1 MELKG
6 IIFNIVEEV
15 ISQASGPET
24 WDELLTLTELSGIYT
39 SLGSYPDKELMD
51 LVAAA
56 SKLSDTPTPELL
68 EFVGQESIPLLNER
82 FPKFFDDAP
91 NARTFILGLNTII
104 HPEVRKL
111 YAGASCPH
119 FKFVETPGTLTLG
132 YNSPRKLC
140 HLAQGFIQGLA
151 RHYGEQIAMEQPSC
165 MHDGAPMCHIRLTW
179 S

>member
-1 MELKG
+1 MDLKG

-15 ISQASGPET
+15 ISQSSGPET
-24 WDELLTLTELSGIYT
+24 WDELLVLTELAGVYT
-39 SLGSYPDKELMD
+39 SLGSYPDKELLD

-56 SKLSDTPTPELL
+56 SRLSNTPTPALL
-68 EFVGQESIPLLNER
+68 QLVGRDAIPLLHKR
-82 FPKFFDDAP
+82 FPKFFDAAP

-119 FKFVETPGTLTLG
+119 FHFAETANTLTLG

-140 HLAQGFIQGLA
+140 HLAEGFVAGLA
-151 RHYGEQIAMEQPSC
+151 RHYGEQIVMEQPSC

>member
-1 MELKG
+1 MKG

-15 ISQASGPET
+15 ISGTSGPET
-24 WDELLTLTELSGIYT
+24 WDELLILTELSGVYT

-68 EFVGQESIPLLNER
+68 ECIGRDAIPLLYER

-91 NARTFILGLNTII
+91 DARTFILGLNTII

-111 YAGASCPH
+111 YARASCPH
-119 FKFVETPGTLTLG
+119 FNFVETADTVTLG

-140 HLAQGFIQGLA
+140 HLAQGFIDGVA
-151 RHYGEQIAMEQPSC
+151 RHYGEQIAMEQPTC
-165 MHDGAPMCHIRLTW
+165 MHDGAPMCHIRLIW

>member
-15 ISQASGPET
+15 ISQAAGPET
-24 WDELLTLTELSGIYT
+24 WDELLILTELSGVYT

-56 SKLSDTPTPELL
+56 ARISDTPTPELL
-68 EFVGQESIPLLNER
+68 HLVGREAIPLLYAR
-82 FPKFFDDAP
+82 YPKFFDDVP
-91 NARTFILGLNTII
+91 NARAFILTLNTII

-119 FKFVETPGTLTLG
+119 FDFVEAPGTLTLG
-132 YNSPRKLC
+132 YHSPRKLC
-140 HLAQGFIQGLA
+140 HLAQGFIEGLA
-151 RHYGEQIAMEQPSC
+151 LHYGEHIEMDQPRC
-165 MHDGAPMCHIRLTW
+165 MHDGAPACRIRLIW
-179 S
+179 P

>member
-1 MELKG
+1 MKG

-15 ISQASGPET
+15 ISETAGPET
-24 WDELLTLTELSGIYT
+24 WDELLILTELSGIYT

-56 SKLSDTPTPELL
+56 ARLSDTPTPALL
-68 EFVGQESIPLLNER
+68 QLVGRDAIPLLYER
-82 FPKFFDDAP
+82 YPKFFDDTPDAK
-91 NARTFILGLNTII
+91 TFILSLNTII

-119 FKFVETPGTLTLG
+119 FDFVEASDALTLG

-140 HLAQGFIQGLA
+140 HLALGFIAGLA
-151 RHYGEQIAMEQPSC
+151 RHYGEHIAMEQATC
-165 MHDGAPMCHIRLTW
+165 MHDGASMCRIRLTW
-179 S
+179 P